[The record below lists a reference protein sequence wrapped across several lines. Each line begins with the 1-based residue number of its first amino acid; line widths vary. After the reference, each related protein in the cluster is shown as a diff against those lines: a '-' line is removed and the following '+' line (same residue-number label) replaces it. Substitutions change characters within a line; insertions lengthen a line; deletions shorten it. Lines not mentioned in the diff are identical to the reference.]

1 MPRLAP
7 FLLALAFAAPAMAA
21 PAGEVSVEGKGKRVC
36 RPAAPTIGSHI
47 KRSKICR
54 TAAEWAELDAS
65 RRAVEIP
72 VKAPQPEPW
81 ERTRPQ

>member
-1 MPRLAP
+1 MHKLGLLLLAP
-7 FLLALAFAAPAMAA
+7 ALAMPAAAAP
-21 PAGEVSVEGKGKRVC
+21 PGELRTDEGQKRVC
-36 RPAAPTIGSHI
+36 RPAAPSLGSHI

-54 TAAEWAELDAS
+54 TAAEWEEWDRA
-65 RRAVEIP
+65 RRAADLT